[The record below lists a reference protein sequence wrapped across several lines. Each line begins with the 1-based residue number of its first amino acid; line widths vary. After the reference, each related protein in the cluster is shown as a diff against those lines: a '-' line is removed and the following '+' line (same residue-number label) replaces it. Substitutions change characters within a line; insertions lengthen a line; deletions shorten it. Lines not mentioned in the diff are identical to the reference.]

1 MAYWG
6 FLNWNC
12 GGGQNFLRRL
22 FSILQRSIFS
32 LLSLF
37 LWDWITQFSSV
48 LLLNTIF
55 LKFYSFTF
63 IKPIR
68 ADGII
73 CREFC
78 VYLLFATCHG
88 HFPNFFVGL
97 PQLNG
102 CEWRPSQKMI
112 NTAEFC
118 LQKLHEFHLKIYF

>member
-1 MAYWG
+1 MGIVVEGRISSAVY
-6 FLNWNC
+6 
-12 GGGQNFLRRL
+12 
-22 FSILQRSIFS
+22 S
-32 LLSLF
+32 LYYSDLYFPCSLF

-78 VYLLFATCHG
+78 VYLLFATCRG
-88 HFPNFFVGL
+88 HFPYFFVGFGL